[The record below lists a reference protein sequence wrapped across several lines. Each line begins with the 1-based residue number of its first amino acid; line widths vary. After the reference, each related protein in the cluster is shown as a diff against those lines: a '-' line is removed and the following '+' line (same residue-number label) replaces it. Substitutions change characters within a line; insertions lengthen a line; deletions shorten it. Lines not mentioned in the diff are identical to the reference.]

1 MSRKTKER
9 VKDILVGRKFLM
21 KNHVIGVYE
30 NEQQAAEV
38 VEDLKEKGY
47 TTEEISVIAKN
58 TKELSEITQ
67 EVKPSTKDGAIA
79 GAATGG
85 AIGLAG
91 VIAGL
96 STVLIPGVG
105 AVLAAGPIIT
115 TIGGAILGASSGA
128 GGLKHALMEIGVP
141 DDEAERY
148 SNDAQDGKILVFLH
162 PKE

>member
-1 MSRKTKER
+1 MN
-9 VKDILVGRKFLM
+9 
-21 KNHVIGVYE
+21 NHIVGVYE
-30 NEQQAAEV
+30 NEQQVAGV
-38 VEDLKEKGY
+38 IEDLKKKGY

-58 TKELSEITQ
+58 TKNLPNIAQ

-96 STVLIPGVG
+96 STVLIPGFG
-105 AVLAAGPIIT
+105 ALLAAGPIIT
-115 TIGGAILGASSGA
+115 TIGGAVVGANSGA
-128 GGLKHALMEIGVP
+128 GGLKHALMEMGIT

-148 SNDAQDGKILVFLH
+148 SKDAEDGKILVFLH

>member
-1 MSRKTKER
+1 
-9 VKDILVGRKFLM
+9 M
-21 KNHVIGVYE
+21 KNHVIDVYE
-30 NEQQAAEV
+30 NEQQAAKV
-38 VEDLKEKGY
+38 VEELKEKGY

-58 TKELSEITQ
+58 TKETSEITQ

-79 GAATGG
+79 GAVTGG

-91 VIAGL
+91 FIAGL
-96 STVLIPGVG
+96 STLLIPGFG
-105 AVLAAGPIIT
+105 AVLAAGPILS
-115 TIGGAILGASSGA
+115 TIGGAVVGANSGA

-148 SNDAQDGKILVFLH
+148 SNDVQEGKYLVFLH

>member
-1 MSRKTKER
+1 ME
-9 VKDILVGRKFLM
+9 
-21 KNHVIGVYE
+21 NHVIGVYE

-38 VEDLKEKGY
+38 VKDLKDKGY
-47 TTEEISVIAKN
+47 TTDEISIIAKN

-79 GAATGG
+79 GALTGG
-85 AIGLAG
+85 AIGIAG

-96 STVLIPGVG
+96 STVLIPGFG

-115 TIGGAILGASSGA
+115 TIGGAVVGANSGA

-148 SNDAQDGKILVFLH
+148 SNDAKDGKVLVFLH
-162 PKE
+162 PKNPQT

>member
-1 MSRKTKER
+1 
-9 VKDILVGRKFLM
+9 M

-38 VEDLKEKGY
+38 VKDLKEKGY

-58 TKELSEITQ
+58 TTELSEITQ

-96 STVLIPGVG
+96 STILIPGVG

-128 GGLKHALMEIGVP
+128 GGFKHALMEIGVP